1 VKRGDL
7 ITVALPGEY
16 GKPRLTLVIQS
27 DFFLPHPS
35 LTVLP
40 LTSDLREAPL
50 LRFTVQADAANGL
63 RAAAQVMIDKAS
75 TIPFAKAQ
83 LAIGRLED
91 DIMLQIERLLALFL
105 GIVK

>member
-1 VKRGDL
+1 
-7 ITVALPGEY
+7 
-16 GKPRLTLVIQS
+16 
-27 DFFLPHPS
+27 
-35 LTVLP
+35 
-40 LTSDLREAPL
+40 
-50 LRFTVQADAANGL
+50 
-63 RAAAQVMIDKAS
+63 MIDKAS